1 MLAKNLNKRLKSRK
15 KNSAIESILV
25 SATGMPKPEAKKLA
39 EQLDSFQRSNTSIE
53 DLKYLMRQFIDAMET
68 WDGETLK
75 DLKSKTLIY
84 YHQIWSTFFYLCEH
98 KEKSKSI
105 SPMVIHQIRTQFMN
119 LYVCEGEMSIEDT
132 FSDIR
137 NLFIQILDVME

>member
-15 KNSAIESILV
+15 KKSAIESILV

-98 KEKSKSI
+98 KEKSKTI